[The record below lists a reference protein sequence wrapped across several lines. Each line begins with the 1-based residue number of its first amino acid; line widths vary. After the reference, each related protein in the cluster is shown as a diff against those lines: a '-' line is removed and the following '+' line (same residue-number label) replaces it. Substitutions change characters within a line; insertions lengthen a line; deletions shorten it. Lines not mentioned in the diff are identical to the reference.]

1 MTRSCASTSLAP
13 TTPSAR
19 SAAFQRSWVYASA
32 KGQNNYFSFGT
43 VNDLELSA
51 NHLIIKQSTFP
62 LPESHDKS
70 HSLPCAKIIGSS
82 HNRPKAFRPSSV
94 VNVSGMSFG
103 NLSGPAIEA
112 LNKVS
117 LG

>member
-1 MTRSCASTSLAP
+1 MTRSCASTSSAP

-32 KGQNNYFSFGT
+32 KGQSNYFSFGT

-51 NHLIIKQSTFP
+51 IKQSTFP